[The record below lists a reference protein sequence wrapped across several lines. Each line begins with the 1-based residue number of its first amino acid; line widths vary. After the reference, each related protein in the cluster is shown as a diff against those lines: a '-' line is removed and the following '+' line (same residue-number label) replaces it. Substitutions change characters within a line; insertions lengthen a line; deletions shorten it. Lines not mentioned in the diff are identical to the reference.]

1 MILWTNLHVVFKFVY
16 HEPYRFGNKCTNKAN
31 NCFPCFLY
39 ICITPEQINIGKIWS
54 VHKPYIKKERQYNG
68 QQKKDK
74 QWFTKHCTKPLKTT
88 TGTPQNTEDELMCSG
103 RVSSSCSTS
112 HTRRVT
118 IVTNSMISH
127 DSWKYWSLSKVRT
140 RPVSRSWL

>member
-74 QWFTKHCTKPLKTT
+74 QWFTKHCTKAIKNNNRNPAKTPRMNSCAPEEWAVLVPL
-88 TGTPQNTEDELMCSG
+88 
-103 RVSSSCSTS
+103 
-112 HTRRVT
+112 VT
-118 IVTNSMISH
+118 HVVLLLLQIRWLVMIVENIEVYQ
-127 DSWKYWSLSKVRT
+127 K
-140 RPVSRSWL
+140 